1 MKFIKEPESHCKNR
15 IEFNS
20 VSITMPE
27 ILEDFKCFLMAC
39 GYPIDSSDEVIILA
53 EGYETYK
60 IQDKEE
66 LEDN

>member
-1 MKFIKEPESHCKNR
+1 MKFIKEPEGHDKNR

-20 VSITMPE
+20 VSVTMPE

-39 GYPIDSSDEVIILA
+39 GYPIDFSDEVIILA
-53 EGYETYK
+53 EGYETCK
-60 IQDKEE
+60 NEDKEE

>member
-1 MKFIKEPESHCKNR
+1 MKFIKEPEGHCKNR
-15 IEFNS
+15 IEFTSTS
-20 VSITMPE
+20 VTTPE

-39 GYPIDSSDEVIILA
+39 GYPIDFSDEVIILA

-60 IQDKEE
+60 IEDKEE